1 MIDEGAA
8 LSDAL
13 QLEHIKFGQLMS
25 DAATKREEDIKA
37 LERKLASQGTLRS
50 GGQLLAVTDIIFTA
64 IEGVVEKVIEYR
76 EELAVRVPTL
86 LAPAN
91 LLTLQSKLDQY
102 IDGGVNGVR
111 TRHSMQWA
119 RTGGGLSASQE
130 AERRAYALKAR
141 VKQKLAALPLEARL
155 GIHQSNKHLGT
166 MVHISNSTIS
176 NLNLG
181 NVVGDLNSSIQ
192 QLSTEGRNDLAEAVR
207 KLTEAVGAS
216 EQMNDEV
223 RKEVLEHLSIV
234 SGEAVKPAGSRK
246 MGPLKTSLEAVKSG
260 VALGTQLLTLWQ
272 GVEHALKAAGV
283 I

>member
-1 MIDEGAA
+1 
-8 LSDAL
+8 
-13 QLEHIKFGQLMS
+13 
-25 DAATKREEDIKA
+25 
-37 LERKLASQGTLRS
+37 
-50 GGQLLAVTDIIFTA
+50 
-64 IEGVVEKVIEYR
+64 
-76 EELAVRVPTL
+76 
-86 LAPAN
+86 
-91 LLTLQSKLDQY
+91 
-102 IDGGVNGVR
+102 
-111 TRHSMQWA
+111 
-119 RTGGGLSASQE
+119 
-130 AERRAYALKAR
+130 
-141 VKQKLAALPLEARL
+141 
-155 GIHQSNKHLGT
+155 

-192 QLSTEGRNDLAEAVR
+192 QLSTEGRNDLAEALR

-234 SGEAVKPAGSRK
+234 SGEAAKPAGSRK